1 MKTLHSKPY
10 ALLFVAIIAMAAMAM
25 IPNAAARD
33 TDIYLKSPGL
43 TRDDAPNV
51 LLIIDTSGSM
61 ESNSI
66 TTRPPYYSTIDY
78 CSSTLTLQ
86 AAYLAKGISI
96 DDVANTSGCAGI
108 SGRIYYAFPDE
119 DTGEVTP
126 PGVSSDNWF
135 SASKNE
141 CIASD
146 SALGSSGGGIYSG
159 TKIARWK
166 SGDGWRRLREDSEV
180 TYVDCQADGTTDGQ
194 TAGDGNFPKSSGSAY
209 TTNTNN
215 AFDWSNFTGR
225 RSTPTLYNA
234 NYMNYVNNTGL
245 QTSQTRM
252 QIAKSAVKSI
262 IDANRSVRFGLMIFN
277 RNNDDVDDDDSAAH
291 HGGRVIMKIDTMTD
305 ARRSDMKTI
314 VDNLNGSGWTPLAET
329 LWEARRYLG
338 GLSVYYGDN
347 DLTDTPLRDITAES
361 PQPDPASG
369 SEVSVGNY
377 VTPFRYGCQK
387 SFIIYVTDGAP
398 TRDHNADSVIWSGMG
413 KTGAVNC
420 SSTVGTSPNQTTEDN
435 CLNDLAYWMHNND
448 VVANSILADNQTV
461 ATYTV
466 GFDLGID
473 YEAINLLTD
482 TAAKGGGKYYTASN
496 ADSLVTALQSAI
508 TGALQQTSS
517 FTAPSLSINAFN
529 QLYNRDDVY
538 FALFRPSTRVR
549 WIGNVKKYRLCNT
562 SDVTTYSCTYGSV
575 IDYNNAAAIDVNSRI
590 KTTAKSYWSSSADG
604 NTVAAGG
611 AGSHI
616 TTPRTLHTYRGSYT
630 GLSSTNLATPVTIEA
645 LAGNNSVYDAAL
657 ADPTILGLAANAS
670 SDVAPLI
677 SWMRGD
683 SLDVTDDD
691 DDGDTAEARWN
702 YADPLHSRPVAITFG
717 GTSANPIIKIFSST
731 NDGILRIVNN
741 STGVEEWAFIPK
753 ELLAKQNS
761 LKANADGDHV
771 YGLDDTPTFWI
782 IDNNKDG
789 IIDPAASDKVYMYI
803 GMRRG
808 TNGVNGDKHGNI
820 YAFDM
825 TPAAKLT
832 SNSDTLSPKLMWVIE
847 GGAGNFARLGQTWS
861 RPKVVTIRYK
871 CSGCGAGESA
881 SKTMLIFGGGYDPNQ
896 DIGTPGA
903 DTVGNA
909 IYLVEPLTGA
919 RWWWASNTTSSD
931 SDRAQLELTKMKYS
945 IPSELTL
952 LDTNGDGAVDRLYVG
967 DTAGQ
972 LWRIDLG
979 NQIAAG
985 ANGGSDGYVFAD
997 VGCDGGVRDSTNCSA
1012 TADQNRR
1019 KFFYPP
1025 DVAQV
1030 SDPNFSS
1037 STNYDL
1043 VTIASGNREDP
1054 LDFLTSNLTPTEE
1067 PVHNRIYGFRDY
1079 NYKTGTPTTKPNPL
1093 TDNTT
1098 GGDLYDATDNK
1109 LGTLT
1114 GASLDAQIAIFKA
1127 SKGYFIDMV
1136 ESSNCTLPNGLST
1149 TWWGEKGLA
1158 KTVIFNGILYVTTYV
1173 PANSCNSTVTCS
1185 PNEGVARL
1193 YAINYLDATPEIDMD
1208 KDGDIDTA
1216 DRVAKIGGGI
1226 PSEPVIVIREG
1237 GTTGLVGT
1245 GGGAST
1251 IQPPTGTNRYR
1262 TYWYDE

>member
-1 MKTLHSKPY
+1 MNTLRSVLYPILI
-10 ALLFVAIIAMAAMAM
+10 AAVGAFVAVAIIPSAD
-25 IPNAAARD
+25 ARD
-33 TDIYLKSPGL
+33 TDIYLKSRGL
-43 TRDDAPNV
+43 TRDDSPNV

-66 TTRPPYYSTIDY
+66 TTRPPYYSGIDY
-78 CSSTLTLQ
+78 CSSTVTLQ
-86 AAYLAKGISI
+86 AAYLAYGVSI
-96 DDVANTSGCAGI
+96 DNIANTSNCDTI
-108 SGRIYYAFPDE
+108 SGRIYFAFPDQ

-126 PGVSSDNWF
+126 PSLSSEDWF

-141 CIASD
+141 CID
-146 SALGSSGGGIYSG
+146 SETALGSSGGGVYSG

-166 SGDGWRRLREDSEV
+166 SGDGWKKLKKNSEV
-180 TYVDCQADGTTDGQ
+180 TYVDCQADGTTNGQSASDGSY
-194 TAGDGNFPKSSGSAY
+194 PKSSGSAY
-209 TTNTNN
+209 TSSGT
-215 AFDWSNFTGR
+215 AFNWDNFTEN
-225 RSTPTLYNA
+225 STPTLYSA

-262 IDANRSVRFGLMIFN
+262 IDANRSVRFGLMVFN
-277 RNNDDVDDDDSAAH
+277 RNTSDTDR
-291 HGGRVIMKIDTMTD
+291 HGGRIIMKVDTMTD
-305 ARRSDMKTI
+305 TRRGDMKVI
-314 VDNLNGSGWTPLAET
+314 VENLNGSGRTPLAET

-347 DLTDTPLRDITAES
+347 DLGDTPLRDITAEN
-361 PQPDPASG
+361 PQPASG
-369 SEVSVGNY
+369 SVTSSGDY

-398 TRDHNADSVIWSGMG
+398 TGDTNADSAI
-413 KTGAVNC
+413 KTQASISNC
-420 SSTVGTSPNQTTEDN
+420 NSTYADGTTESS
-435 CLNDLAYWMHNND
+435 CLNDLARWMHNND
-448 VVANSILADNQTV
+448 VVSNSILADNQTV
-461 ATYTV
+461 TTYTV
-466 GFDLGID
+466 GFDLGLD
-473 YEAINLLTD
+473 TEAINLLTD
-482 TAAKGGGKYYTASN
+482 TAAKGGGRYYGASST
-496 ADSLVTALQSAI
+496 DSLVKALQSAI

-549 WIGNVKKYRLCNT
+549 WLGNVKKYKLCNT
-562 SDVTTYSCTYGSV
+562 SDVTTYSCTYGAV
-575 IDYNNAAAIDVNSRI
+575 IDYNNTAAIDINSRI
-590 KTTAKSYWSSSADG
+590 KTTAKSYWSSTADG
-604 NTVAAGG
+604 PTVAEGG
-611 AGSHI
+611 TGSHV

-630 GLSSTNLATPVTIEA
+630 GLSSTSLATPVTIEA
-645 LAGNNSVYDAAL
+645 TTGNSVYDAAIV
-657 ADPTILGLAANAS
+657 DPTILGLAATAS

-677 SWMRGD
+677 DWMRGVG
-683 SLDVTDDD
+683 SDVTDDD
-691 DDGDTAEARWN
+691 DDGDVAEARWN
-702 YADPLHSRPVAITFG
+702 FADPLHSRPVAITFG

-741 STGVEEWAFIPK
+741 STGAEEWAFIPK

-761 LKANADGDHV
+761 LKTNADGDHI

-782 IDNNKDG
+782 IDNNNDG
-789 IIDPAASDKVYMYI
+789 IIDPTANDKVYMYI

-808 TNGVNGDKHGNI
+808 TNSVSTGKHGNI

-847 GGAGNFARLGQTWS
+847 GGSGDFARLGQTWS

-871 CSGCGAGESA
+871 CSGCAAGESA

-896 DIGTPGA
+896 DNGTPGA

-931 SDRAQLELTKMKYS
+931 TDRAQLELTYMKYS

-979 NQIAAG
+979 NQIASG

-1012 TADQNRR
+1012 TADQKRR

-1030 SDPNFSS
+1030 SDPNFSAS
-1037 STNYDL
+1037 VNYDL
-1043 VTIASGNREDP
+1043 VTIASGDREDP

-1067 PVHNRIYGFRDY
+1067 PVHNRIYAFRDSD
-1079 NYKTGTPTTKPNPL
+1079 YKTGTPTTKPSSPL

-1098 GGDLYDATDNK
+1098 GGDLYDATDNQ

-1127 SKGYFIDMV
+1127 SKGYFIDLV
-1136 ESSNCTLPNGLST
+1136 EASNCTLPNNLST

-1193 YAINYLDATPEIDMD
+1193 YAVNYLDATPEIDLD
-1208 KDGDIDTA
+1208 KDGDVDSA
-1216 DRVAKIGGGI
+1216 DRFAKIGGGI

-1251 IQPPTGTNRYR
+1251 IAPPSGTNRYR